1 MMNNYFIL
9 DSLNIIFL
17 AVLVLVTVGVVI
29 YQGLNMKFFGG
40 WKYNLAFALF
50 FLSMVGAILSNH
62 LGLTWVFVEA
72 TTLTS
77 AYLILQ
83 NKTEYSLEA
92 TWKYVFLCSIGIS
105 LAFVGII
112 LLLIGSNTVN
122 SLFYNNLYANATL
135 IEPFWLKLSYV
146 FILVGFGTKAGLAP
160 VHFWLPD
167 AHAEAPSPISAM
179 LSATLLNTAFLV
191 ILRYTRLMDYAGL
204 FEYARVLLLIMG
216 MLSIFITAVYVFK
229 IANYKRML
237 AYSSI
242 ENMGIMAIGI
252 AAGGV
257 GVFAALL
264 HLIVHS
270 LIKSSFF
277 MTAGNILHIFKTKE
291 VVEVQ
296 GLIETDAKSGW
307 LWVVCGFFILG
318 IPPSPI
324 FFSKFLILKQLFIE
338 KHFIIAG
345 IFLFLIIVVAY
356 GIIRAV
362 VKMSFSPRHCETLVV
377 ASDKGLP
384 PKQSPTSLVCLPIR
398 NYLPQIGL
406 LTIVLIL
413 GFYIPIW
420 LYQLIEEAMKC
431 I

>member
-1 MMNNYFIL
+1 MNNYFVF

-17 AVLVLVTVGVVI
+17 AVLILVTIGVLI
-29 YQGLNMKFFGG
+29 YQGLKD
-40 WKYNLAFALF
+40 WKYNLTFFLF
-50 FLSMVGAILSNH
+50 FISMVGAILSNH
-62 LGLTWVFVEA
+62 LGLTWVFIEA

-122 SLFYNNLYANATL
+122 SLFYNNLYANATV

-167 AHAEAPSPISAM
+167 AHAEAPSPVSAM
-179 LSATLLNTAFLV
+179 LSATLLNSAFLV

-204 FEYARVLLLIMG
+204 FDYARVLLLIMG

-229 IANYKRML
+229 ISNYKRML

-242 ENMGIMAIGI
+242 ENMGIISIGI

-257 GVFAALL
+257 GVFAAML
-264 HLIVHS
+264 HLIAHS

-291 VVEVQ
+291 VLQVQ
-296 GLIETDAKSGW
+296 GLIETDAKTGW

-318 IPPSPI
+318 VPPSPI
-324 FFSKFLILKQLFIE
+324 FFSKFLIIKQLFIE
-338 KHFIIAG
+338 KHFVIAG
-345 IFLFLIIVVAY
+345 IFLFLITVIAY

-362 VKMSFSPRHCETLVV
+362 VKMSFSPKNVQAEPE
-377 ASDKGLP
+377 LP
-384 PKQSPTSLVCLPIR
+384 IKLSIR

-406 LTIVLIL
+406 LLLVLIL
-413 GFYIPIW
+413 GFYIPTW
-420 LYQLIEEAMKC
+420 LYQMIEGAMKC

>member
-17 AVLVLVTVGVVI
+17 TVLILVTVGVVI
-29 YQGLNMKFFGG
+29 YQGLNMKSFGG

-77 AYLILQ
+77 AYLISQ

-122 SLFYNNLYANATL
+122 SLFYNNLYANATV

-167 AHAEAPSPISAM
+167 AHAEASSPISAM

-216 MLSIFITAVYVFK
+216 VLSIFITAVYVFK

-264 HLIVHS
+264 HLIAHS

-307 LWVVCGFFILG
+307 LWVICGFFILG

-362 VKMSFSPRHCETLVV
+362 VKMSFSPKILKEKFR
-377 ASDKGLP
+377 
-384 PKQSPTSLVCLPIR
+384 LPIR
-398 NYLPQIGL
+398 NYLPQMGL
-406 LTIVLIL
+406 LTIVLVL